1 MTVASSRMPAGAGEP
16 ADDGLVGG
24 AGPVVL
30 LPYAGGIVPRAQYE
44 RETNYL
50 RVYFA
55 QIRRK
60 LEPDPAR
67 PRYFI
72 TEARMGYR
80 FTGN

>member
-1 MTVASSRMPAGAGEP
+1 M
-16 ADDGLVGG
+16 
-24 AGPVVL
+24 
-30 LPYAGGIVPRAQYE
+30 
-44 RETNYL
+44 
-50 RVYFA
+50 A

-80 FTGN
+80 FEQPG